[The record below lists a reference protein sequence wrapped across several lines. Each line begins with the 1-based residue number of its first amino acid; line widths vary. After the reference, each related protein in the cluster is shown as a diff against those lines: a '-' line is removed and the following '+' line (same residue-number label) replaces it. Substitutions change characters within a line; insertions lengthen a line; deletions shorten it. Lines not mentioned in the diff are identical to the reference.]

1 MELSGDLH
9 QCSPSR
15 SEKCKAKKK
24 KKKKEGKILCR
35 IGQ

>member
-9 QCSPSR
+9 QCSPSG
-15 SEKCKAKKK
+15 SEKCKAKK